1 MQQIWVKEQRIEFG
15 FQILYSDVDL
25 KKWKN
30 SNETME
36 WSSYTNVCVCV
47 CQIKSVIKLLILTLL
62 KEKNKR
68 IQ

>member
-47 CQIKSVIKLLILTLL
+47 KLNLL
-62 KEKNKR
+62 
-68 IQ
+68 

>member
-36 WSSYTNVCVCV
+36 WSSYTNVCVC
-47 CQIKSVIKLLILTLL
+47 QIKSVIKLLILSLL
-62 KEKNKR
+62 K
-68 IQ
+68 